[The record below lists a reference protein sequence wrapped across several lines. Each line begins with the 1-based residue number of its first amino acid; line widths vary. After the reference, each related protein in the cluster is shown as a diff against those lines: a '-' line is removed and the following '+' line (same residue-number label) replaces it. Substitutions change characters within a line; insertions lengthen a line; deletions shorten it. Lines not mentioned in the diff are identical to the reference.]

1 MKLPKLKNIVSK
13 LLYYCIQTQRKNFIW
28 QVIVSPIVS
37 SGSRFPGQRIW
48 CRTCFSNYSD
58 LSSIRQ
64 STAGFFRYPTNA
76 STSLSGFSPTC
87 PSEREEPGK
96 KVADEAS
103 CLEKNDTFFV
113 RQTNWMLSC
122 IRGSLKGNAFREILV
137 RVTSWCLGWVNI
149 ESSWAGLPPPLPK
162 NRPPSLWFTAKKGYS
177 ASCHFY
183 QLRSLQITTKLLLD
197 CFCCL

>member
-1 MKLPKLKNIVSK
+1 MSK
-13 LLYYCIQTQRKNFIW
+13 LFYYCIQTQRKNLIW

-76 STSLSGFSPTC
+76 TTSLPGFSPTP

-96 KVADEAS
+96 KVADEAA
-103 CLEKNDTFFV
+103 CLEKYDTFFV
-113 RQTNWMLSC
+113 RQTNRMLSY
-122 IRGSLKGNAFREILV
+122 IRGLLKGHAFREILL
-137 RVTSWCLGWVNI
+137 RVTSWCLGWVTI

-162 NRPPSLWFTAKKGYS
+162 NIPPWFTAKKGYS
-177 ASCHFY
+177 ASYHFY
-183 QLRSLQITTKLLLD
+183 QLRSSQITTKLLLD